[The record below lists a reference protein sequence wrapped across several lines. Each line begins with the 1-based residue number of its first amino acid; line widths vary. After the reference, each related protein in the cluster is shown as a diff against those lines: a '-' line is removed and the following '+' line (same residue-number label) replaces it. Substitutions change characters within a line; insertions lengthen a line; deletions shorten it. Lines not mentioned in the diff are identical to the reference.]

1 MRIVVIGTGYVGL
14 VSAACFAEMGHHVIC
29 VDTNAERV
37 AQLRAGHI
45 PIHEPGL
52 DGMVLNNHQQN
63 RLHFTTELRPALANV
78 DVCFIA
84 VGTPSSADGAAD
96 TQQVFRVAEDLGK
109 YLPTTCVVVNK
120 STVPV
125 GTAERVERCIAD
137 QLALRSAAFVVPVAS
152 NPEFLREGCA
162 VEDFM
167 RPDRIIIGSADA
179 QSAQVLQSLYAP
191 FLRKNPRL
199 LMMGR
204 REAELSK
211 YAANAMLATRISF
224 MNEIASLSECLGV
237 DVESV
242 RLGIGSDSRIG
253 YDFLYAGCGYGGSC
267 FPKDVRALIH
277 TSQRHGLS
285 SHILQA
291 VEERNTIQKAGLFI
305 KLKLQLGYLEGRR
318 IALWGLA
325 FKPGT
330 DDIREA
336 PALQL
341 LESLMHAGAQVHA
354 YDPVACANVA
364 EHVPK
369 QWLDSGQLTLNA
381 TDPYQVLD
389 RAHALVVATEWKPFR
404 QPDWKRI
411 AACMDKHIVIDG
423 RNIYEP
429 LSMQQHGFV
438 HVGVGRGIA
447 HSSEAAALSNAA

>member
-14 VSAACFAEMGHHVIC
+14 VSATCFAEMGHHVIC
-29 VDTNAERV
+29 VDTNPARV
-37 AQLRAGHI
+37 EQLRAGHM
-45 PIHEPGL
+45 PIYEPGL
-52 DGMVLNNHQQN
+52 EDMVLHSHRQH

-96 TQQVFRVAEDLGK
+96 TQQVFQVAEDLGK
-109 YLPTTCVVVNK
+109 YLPSACLVVNK

-125 GTAERVERCIAD
+125 GTAERVERCIAK
-137 QLALRSAAFVVPVAS
+137 QLKLRNAAFTVAVAS
-152 NPEFLREGCA
+152 NPEFLREGSA

-167 RPDRIIIGSADA
+167 RPDRIIVGTADA
-179 QSAQVLQSLYAP
+179 DSAAILQSLYAP

-199 LMMGR
+199 LVMGR
-204 REAELSK
+204 REAEMSK

-224 MNEIASLSECLGV
+224 MNEMACLSESLGV
-237 DVESV
+237 DIESV
-242 RLGIGSDSRIG
+242 RLGIGSDGRIG

-277 TSQRHGLS
+277 TAQRQGLS

-291 VEERNTIQKAGLFI
+291 VEERNTIQKAGLFV
-305 KLKLQLGYLEGRR
+305 KLKQQLGTLEERR

-341 LESLMHAGAQVHA
+341 LESLMHAGAKVQA
-354 YDPVACANVA
+354 YDPVACENVA
-364 EHVPK
+364 QYVPP
-369 QWLDSGQLTLNA
+369 QWLDSGQLVLNA
-381 TDPYQVLD
+381 SDPYQVLQGSD
-389 RAHALVVATEWKPFR
+389 ALVVATEWKPFR

-411 AACMDKHIVIDG
+411 ADCMAKPIVIDG
-423 RNIYEP
+423 RNIYDP
-429 LSMQQHGFV
+429 LSMQQQGFI
-438 HVGVGRGIA
+438 HVGVGRGLS
-447 HSSEAAALSNAA
+447 HHQEQTSFSDAA

>member
-14 VSAACFAEMGHHVIC
+14 VSASCFAEMGHHVIC
-29 VDTNAERV
+29 VDTNAERI
-37 AQLRAGHI
+37 AQLRQGHI

-52 DGMVLNNHQQN
+52 DAMVRNNHQQS

-96 TQQVFRVAEDLGK
+96 TRQVFMVAEDLGR
-109 YLPTTCVVVNK
+109 YLPAACVVVNK

-125 GTAERVERCIAD
+125 GTAERVERAIGE
-137 QLALRSAAFVVPVAS
+137 QLQQRQVSFTVSVAS

-162 VEDFM
+162 IEDFM
-167 RPDRIIIGSADA
+167 RPDRIIIGTADTR
-179 QSAQVLQSLYAP
+179 STQVLQTLYAP

-199 LMMGR
+199 LVMGR
-204 REAELSK
+204 REAEMSK

-224 MNEIASLSECLGV
+224 MNEMACLSESLGV
-237 DVESV
+237 DIESV

-277 TSQRHGLS
+277 TAQRHGLP

-291 VEERNTIQKAGLFI
+291 VEERNTIQKAGLFV
-305 KLKLQLGYLEGRR
+305 KLKQHLGTLEGRR

-341 LESLMHAGAQVHA
+341 LESLIQAGAQVHA
-354 YDPVACANVA
+354 YDPVACDNVA
-364 EHVPK
+364 HTVPT
-369 QWLDSGQLTLNA
+369 QWIDSAQLTLYA
-381 TDPYQVLD
+381 SDPYQALEG
-389 RAHALVVATEWKPFR
+389 AQALVVATEWKPFR

-411 AACMDKHIVIDG
+411 ATLLQTPLVIDG
-423 RNIYEP
+423 RNIYDPQTMREN
-429 LSMQQHGFV
+429 GFT
-438 HVGVGRGIA
+438 HVGIGRGMQ
-447 HSSEAAALSNAA
+447 STGYAALSRAA